1 MRVEYYR
8 IEGMMETESTLKDAK
23 ITAKEYIKDLEKED
37 EKPLTDEELE
47 EVYISGINKGET
59 ITLTKIIRKSNRE
72 HFGDETLYTSDAENM
87 LKKGQIKILSPLV
100 GELVE
105 YFATATKEQI
115 EKDYEE
121 IQSMFESSKSS
132 PIKDFFNTIKKML
145 NIN

>member
-59 ITLTKIIRKSNRE
+59 ITLTKSFVKVMEKLVFVKLLEIIK
-72 HFGDETLYTSDAENM
+72 
-87 LKKGQIKILSPLV
+87 
-100 GELVE
+100 
-105 YFATATKEQI
+105 
-115 EKDYEE
+115 
-121 IQSMFESSKSS
+121 
-132 PIKDFFNTIKKML
+132 
-145 NIN
+145 